1 METKTQELIPERF
14 RFISGSVLKV
24 IACITM
30 LIDHVGLHLYRKSGV
45 MLIKKGLF
53 KISFYDFSQF
63 VGRIAFPIY
72 CFLLVE
78 GFLHTR
84 DRKKYG
90 LNLFL
95 FALISEIPWNLEHG
109 GTMTY
114 PSQNVFFTLFLGYL
128 GMCAIA
134 AFKDQV
140 WKMAGCLI
148 ALLVLSE
155 VLHCDYGSS
164 GYGLI
169 LCLYMLHEVR
179 IVQAVVASCFLTSRW
194 RAGLAFIP
202 ILFYNGKRGF
212 IKGWWKYLFYAY
224 YPVHIYI
231 IYLFKYNVLK

>member
-1 METKTQELIPERF
+1 MDIKTQELIPEKF
-14 RFISGSVLKV
+14 RFVSGSALKI

-45 MLIKKGLF
+45 MLIKEGPF
-53 KISFYDFSQF
+53 AISFYDFSQF

-90 LNLFL
+90 INLFL

-109 GTMTY
+109 GTWTY

-128 GMCAIA
+128 GICAIA
-134 AFKDQV
+134 YFRDNV
-140 WKMAGCLI
+140 WKMLGSLLV
-148 ALLVLSE
+148 LLVLSE
-155 VLHCDYGSS
+155 VLKCDYGSS
-164 GYGLI
+164 GYGFI
-169 LCLYMLHEVR
+169 LCMYLLPTCKPVQA
-179 IVQAVVASCFLTSRW
+179 IVQSCFLQSRW

-212 IKGWWKYLFYAY
+212 IKGWMKYLFYAF

-231 IYLFKYNVLK
+231 IYLFKYHKI